1 MRWTVLAA
9 SLWLASAAQAGTL
22 LFLNS
27 QAGDYI
33 GQGADLLIT
42 SADGTFTASRN
53 FDNGVNVDF
62 SGNTPGDFWSADFAA
77 PTNATLVPGAY
88 EGATRWPFQAAGS
101 PGLDVHG
108 EGRGCQVLSGR
119 FVVLKATY
127 DGSGKVQSFAAD
139 FEQHCE
145 NAVPALFGSV
155 RYHAGDPGCAGQ
167 PDGTACDD
175 QDACTQ
181 SDVCQAGRCA
191 GTSTGACSA
200 APVACHTDSL
210 CDPSSGACVGGGLQ
224 TDGTPCSDG
233 DACTVS
239 DSCQSG
245 VCTAG
250 DSLSCDDGDLCT
262 DDICDPNSGCV
273 FGPVPCWS
281 ITGTATVAGLGGIVV
296 DPAPPRFATTLVL
309 RPDGTYRLPST
320 GITDCGPEIPDE
332 VGTYR
337 RGRRRRLILT
347 PSNLDEINAA
357 GTICIGYPLTVTRYR
372 TVVTLSRSGLRL
384 HGKSTLAANLEI
396 LGQSIPFHAVAVFK
410 GTRGALSGL
419 TASTVRL

>member
-22 LFLNS
+22 LFLSS

-33 GQGADLLIT
+33 GQGAGRLIT

-62 SGNTPGDFWSADFAA
+62 DGSAPGDFWSADLAA
-77 PTNATLVPGAY
+77 PMNAALVPGAY
-88 EGATRWPFQAAGS
+88 EGATRWPFQAAGA
-101 PGLDVHG
+101 PGLSVYGD
-108 EGRGCQVLSGR
+108 GRGCNVLSGR
-119 FVVLKATY
+119 FVVLEATY
-127 DGSGKVQSFAAD
+127 DANGKVQSFAAD

-175 QDACTQ
+175 QDACTL
-181 SDVCQAGRCA
+181 SDACQAGRCT

-200 APVACHTDSL
+200 APVPCHTDSL
-210 CDPSSGACVGGGLQ
+210 CDPSSGACLGGGFQ
-224 TDGTPCSDG
+224 PDGTPCSDG
-233 DACTVS
+233 NACTVG
-239 DSCQSG
+239 DSCASG
-245 VCTAG
+245 ACTAG
-250 DSLSCDDGDLCT
+250 ESLSCDDGDLCT
-262 DDICDPNSGCV
+262 DDFCDPNSGCV
-273 FGPVPCWS
+273 FGP
-281 ITGTATVAGLGGIVV
+281 
-296 DPAPPRFATTLVL
+296 FATTLVL
-309 RPDGTYRLPST
+309 RSDGTYRLPST

-347 PSNLDEINAA
+347 PSNLDEIDAA
-357 GTICIGYPLTVTRYR
+357 GTTCIGYPLTVRSYR
-372 TVVTLSRSGLRL
+372 TVVTPSRSGLRL
-384 HGKSTLAANLEI
+384 HGTSTLAARLEI

-410 GTRGALSGL
+410 GTRGP
-419 TASTVRL
+419 

>member
-1 MRWTVLAA
+1 MNAA
-9 SLWLASAAQAGTL
+9 
-22 LFLNS
+22 
-27 QAGDYI
+27 
-33 GQGADLLIT
+33 
-42 SADGTFTASRN
+42 
-53 FDNGVNVDF
+53 
-62 SGNTPGDFWSADFAA
+62 
-77 PTNATLVPGAY
+77 LVPGAY
-88 EGATRWPFQAAGS
+88 EDATRWPFQAAGA

-119 FVVLKATY
+119 FVVLEATY

-155 RYHAGDPGCAGQ
+155 RYQAGDPGCAGQ

-181 SDVCQAGRCA
+181 SDVCQAGRCTGA
-191 GTSTGACSA
+191 STGACSA

-210 CDPSSGACVGGGLQ
+210 CDPSGAACVGGALQ
-224 TDGTPCSDG
+224 PDGTPCSDG
-233 DACTVS
+233 NACTVG
-239 DSCQSG
+239 DSCASG
-245 VCTAG
+245 ACTAG
-250 DSLSCDDGDLCT
+250 SALSCDDGDLCT
-262 DDICDPNSGCV
+262 DDFCDPNSGCV

-281 ITGTATVAGLGGIVV
+281 IAGTATVMGLGGIVV

-347 PSNLDEINAA
+347 PSNLDQIDAA
-357 GTICIGYPLTVTRYR
+357 GTTCIGYPLTVRSYR
-372 TVVTLSRSGLRL
+372 TVVTPSRSGLRL
-384 HGKSTLAANLEI
+384 HGTSTLAARLEI

-410 GTRGALSGL
+410 GTRAP
-419 TASTVRL
+419 

>member
-33 GQGADLLIT
+33 GQGASRLIT

-53 FDNGVNVDF
+53 FDNGVNVSF
-62 SGNTPGDFWSADFAA
+62 SGNTSGDFWFTDFAA
-77 PTNATLVPGAY
+77 PLNATLVPGAY
-88 EGATRWPFQAAGS
+88 EGATLWPYQSAIG
-101 PGLDVHG
+101 PGLSVYGD
-108 EGRGCQVLSGR
+108 GRGCNVLSGR
-119 FVVLKATY
+119 FVVLEATY
-127 DGSGKVQSFAAD
+127 DANGKVQSFAAD

-155 RYHAGDPGCAGQ
+155 RYQAGDPGCAGQ

-175 QDACTQ
+175 QDACAQ
-181 SDVCQAGRCA
+181 SDVCQAGRCTGA
-191 GTSTGACSA
+191 STGACSA
-200 APVACHTDSL
+200 VPVPCHTDSL
-210 CDPSSGACVGGGLQ
+210 CDPSGGACVGGGLQ
-224 TDGTPCSDG
+224 PDGTPCSDG
-233 DACTVS
+233 DACTVG
-239 DSCQSG
+239 DSCTSG

-250 DSLSCDDGDLCT
+250 ESLSCDDGDLCT
-262 DDICDPNSGCV
+262 DDFCDPNSGCV
-273 FGPVPCWS
+273 NGPVPCWR
-281 ITGTATVAGLGGIVV
+281 IAGTATVMGLGGIVV

-309 RPDGTYRLPST
+309 RTDGTYRLPST

-347 PSNLDEINAA
+347 PGNLDQIDAA

-384 HGKSTLAANLEI
+384 RGKSTLAANLEI
-396 LGQSIPFHAVAVFK
+396 LGQSIPFQAVAVFK
-410 GTRGALSGL
+410 GTHGP
-419 TASTVRL
+419 

>member
-33 GQGADLLIT
+33 GQGAGRLIT
-42 SADGTFTASRN
+42 PANGTFTASRN
-53 FDNGVNVDF
+53 FDNGVNVSF
-62 SGNTPGDFWSADFAA
+62 TGNTAGDFWFTDFAA
-77 PTNATLVPGAY
+77 PMNATLVPGAY
-88 EGATRWPFQAAGS
+88 EGATLWPYQSAIG
-101 PGLDVHG
+101 PGLSVYGD
-108 EGRGCQVLSGR
+108 GRGCNVLSGR
-119 FVVLKATY
+119 FVVLEATY
-127 DGSGKVQSFAAD
+127 DANGKVQSFAAD

-167 PDGTACDD
+167 LDGTACDD

-181 SDVCQAGRCA
+181 SDVCQAGRCTGA
-191 GTSTGACSA
+191 STGACSA
-200 APVACHTDSL
+200 APVPCHTDTL
-210 CDPSSGACVGGGLQ
+210 CDPSGGACVGGALQ
-224 TDGTPCSDG
+224 PDGTPCSDG
-233 DACTVS
+233 NACTVG
-239 DSCQSG
+239 DSCASG
-245 VCTAG
+245 ACTAG
-250 DSLSCDDGDLCT
+250 SVLSCDDGDLCT
-262 DDICDPNSGCV
+262 DDFCDPNSGCV

-281 ITGTATVAGLGGIVV
+281 IAGTATVTGLGGIVV

-347 PSNLDEINAA
+347 PSNLDEIDAA
-357 GTICIGYPLTVTRYR
+357 GTICIGYPLTVRSYR
-372 TVVTLSRSGLRL
+372 TVVTPSRSGLRL
-384 HGKSTLAANLEI
+384 HGTSTLAARLEI

-410 GTRGALSGL
+410 GTHGP
-419 TASTVRL
+419 

>member
-77 PTNATLVPGAY
+77 PMNATLVPGAY
-88 EGATRWPFQAAGS
+88 EGATRWPFQAAGA
-101 PGLDVHG
+101 PGLDVYG
-108 EGRGCQVLSGR
+108 EGRGCTVLTGR
-119 FVVLKATY
+119 FVVLEATY
-127 DGSGKVQSFAAD
+127 DANGKVQSFAAD

-155 RYHAGDPGCAGQ
+155 RYQAGDPGCMGQ

-181 SDVCQAGRCA
+181 SDVCQAGRCTGA
-191 GTSTGACSA
+191 STGVCSA
-200 APVACHTDSL
+200 APVPCHTDSL
-210 CDPSSGACVGGGLQ
+210 CDPSGGACVGGALQ
-224 TDGTPCSDG
+224 PDGTPCSDG
-233 DACTVS
+233 NACTVG
-239 DSCQSG
+239 DSCASG
-245 VCTAG
+245 ACTAG
-250 DSLSCDDGDLCT
+250 SALSCDDGDLCT
-262 DDICDPNSGCV
+262 DDFCDPNSGCV

-281 ITGTATVAGLGGIVV
+281 IAGTATVTGLGGIVV

-347 PSNLDEINAA
+347 PSNLDQIDAA
-357 GTICIGYPLTVTRYR
+357 GTICIGYPLTVRSYR
-372 TVVTLSRSGLRL
+372 TVVTPSRSGLRL
-384 HGKSTLAANLEI
+384 HGTSTLAARLEI

-410 GTRGALSGL
+410 GTRAP
-419 TASTVRL
+419 